1 VRAAGAVS
9 CQPPD
14 IKESIM
20 QVQMNRIYAGPHGN
34 CGVNGIID
42 LPDDVAAQIV
52 EEGYGRAIKLVE
64 ITADVTPIET
74 ADARPIV
81 NAQRIVQKRVK

>member
-1 VRAAGAVS
+1 
-9 CQPPD
+9 
-14 IKESIM
+14 M

-34 CGVNGIID
+34 CGINGIID

-52 EEGYGRAIKLVE
+52 EAGYGRAINLVE

-74 ADARPIV
+74 ADARPVV
-81 NAQRIVQKRVK
+81 NAQRITQRRVK